1 MNENDDG
8 APDIIDNSP
17 GRELV
22 GVLKDQL
29 KKSKEVKFA
38 TGYFYLN
45 GYDLL
50 KEDFQ
55 NIEFMQII
63 MGDETTQFTK
73 ETIQKGYEERKNRI
87 QYVKENLM
95 SDLAKIEDDNQRERI
110 KELYELISENKVD
123 VRIYN
128 KGKFH
133 PKLYIFLGDGYKSAI
148 VGSSN
153 FTKPGLKENIELNI
167 IEKNP
172 TIVNDLENWFD
183 NLWKNETEPF
193 REDLIKVIEKSGI
206 LDEDIIRW
214 GNYLPPKELFKIL
227 AYELLDGR
235 VDLVKEKK
243 ILALFQEIGV
253 LNAEYKIKKYYG
265 CLIADSVGLGKSFIG
280 SEIIRDVFYS
290 KIDFWNGALNEKWEK
305 RGKAALLIVP
315 AHLKKQWRDDVLL
328 RHFFPNCVINLID
341 GDFYFKLIDK
351 NRGDIGKIRIL
362 SYSKFTRL
370 KEESL
375 RRLADEFDIILI
387 DEAHRFRDE
396 TTDAWNN
403 IQYLK
408 KKISYTIEMGHG
420 VPEGI
425 RNRFILLSAT
435 PLNNRISDLLNLFKV
450 FLDRDLRDLSR
461 QGKNV
466 KLFDDYKKIKK
477 ELKNAPNNTALKNKL
492 KGIVKKIKDEILDDL
507 MILRTRIYIRDSPI
521 YQGTKINGKP
531 LIFKDPKVKR
541 IEYDKNLAKYYEAYI
556 TLYSGLANF
565 LEKLEYPYIDLFLVE
580 EKRKDNLRVL
590 MKVLL
595 LKRMESS
602 IHSFDRSINRI
613 KEKEELLLSLLNKNF
628 DIGRIKLEWQKK
640 YGKKYDEEIDLD
652 EEIGGYFS
660 EEIEEIAEDEKK
672 KKETELD
679 IETLKEK
686 TQNDLK
692 IIDEYLKK
700 IENVRIDSNTE
711 KYKDPKLERLK
722 AIFSEIIGNGG
733 DIPKILL
740 FTQFK
745 DTANYIFK
753 EINEWISKQS
763 VSRFRRIKTEIV
775 TGDVDIETKER
786 RMKRFAP
793 LANEYRIK
801 EGEEIHILFSTDAL
815 SEGVNLQDA
824 SIVIDYDLPWNPM
837 RIVQRVGRV
846 NRIGSEKEIWVYN
859 FFPDKDLDELLK
871 LLSKLW
877 NKIDDVKNLL
887 AKEMQILSEEEEV
900 TVDTIGEKIR
910 SIRKETDISKL
921 EINYRSDDFKI
932 ADVYGEDP
940 ETLQKLRI
948 ISKLMELGLS
958 EKEFVK
964 LKERFED
971 IPYYSL
977 LENERLVRV
986 FRVFDKIR
994 NEKMRNFVVIEHEDS
1009 FIDAP
1014 LDEIIKLAD
1023 IEDGKQIIDM
1033 DSEELKALKNRIKE
1047 LDSQF
1052 TNDIFKKYSN
1062 LFTPLR
1068 QGQIQDFEGLH
1079 RKIVSYLRDLTRQRK
1094 LVSETEEERE
1104 QLLRIRQIYESMK
1117 LRTNEV
1123 SYLKEW
1129 FQKEGIDLQRD
1140 DLKKHPVGKIIRILN
1155 EFYDDYLAKMPDTYF
1170 GGIRTEKDLDYK
1182 AIGWYA

>member
-1 MNENDDG
+1 MNN
-8 APDIIDNSP
+8 IIDNRTDETLLLGSMKN
-17 GRELV
+17 L
-22 GVLKDQL
+22 LKNT
-29 KKSKEVKFA
+29 KHAKFA
-38 TGYFYLN
+38 VGYFYLN
-45 GYDLL
+45 GYNLMKKDLH
-50 KEDFQ
+50 
-55 NIEFMQII
+55 NIKFMQII
-63 MGDETTQFTK
+63 MGDETTQPTK
-73 ETIQKGYEERKNRI
+73 EAIQKGYEERENRI

-95 SDLAKIEDDNQRERI
+95 SDLAKIEDNNQRERI

-133 PKLYIFLGDGYKSAI
+133 PKLYIFLGDGCKSAI
-148 VGSSN
+148 IGSSN
-153 FTKPGLKENIELNI
+153 FTKPGLKENVELNI
-167 IEKNP
+167 IEKDP
-172 TIVNDLENWFD
+172 QIVSDLENWFD

-206 LDEDIIRW
+206 LDEEIIRW

-253 LNAEYKIKKYYG
+253 LNVEYKIKKYYG

-280 SEIIRDVFYS
+280 SEIIRDVFYG

-328 RHFFPNCVINLID
+328 RYFFTNCVIDLID

-351 NRGDIGKIRIL
+351 NRGEIGKIRIL

-387 DEAHRFRDE
+387 DEAHRFRDDS
-396 TTDAWNN
+396 TNAWHNV
-403 IQYLK
+403 QCLK
-408 KKISYTIEMGHG
+408 KKNSYTMETGHG

-461 QGKNV
+461 QGKNIR
-466 KLFDDYKKIKK
+466 LFDDYEKLKK
-477 ELKNAPNNTALKNKL
+477 ELKNAPSNTALKNKL
-492 KGIVKKIKDEILDDL
+492 KEIVRKIKDEILDDL
-507 MILRTRIYIRDSPI
+507 MVLRTRTYIRDSSL

-541 IEYDKNLAKYYEAYI
+541 IEYDKNLAKYYEAYMA
-556 TLYSGLANF
+556 LYSGLADF

-590 MKVLL
+590 MKILL

-602 IHSFDRSINRI
+602 IYSFDRSINRI
-613 KEKEELLLSLLNKNF
+613 KAKEEFLLSLLNKKF
-628 DIGRIKLEWQKK
+628 DVGRIRIEWQRE
-640 YGKKYDEEIDLD
+640 YGKKYDDEIDLD
-652 EEIGGYFS
+652 EEIGMYFG
-660 EEIEEIAEDEKK
+660 EEVDEIVEDE

-686 TQNDLK
+686 TQNDLR
-692 IIDEYLKK
+692 IIMEYIKK
-700 IENVRIDSNTE
+700 LEKVRVDPNVE

-722 AIFSEIIGNGG
+722 AILSDLIGNGG

-753 EINEWISKQS
+753 EINEWLSKQS
-763 VSRFRRIKTEIV
+763 DPRFRRVQTEIV
-775 TGDVDIETKER
+775 TGDVDVETKER

-793 LANEYRIK
+793 LANEYRLK
-801 EGEEIHILFSTDAL
+801 EGEEEIHILFSTDAL

-877 NKIDDVKNLL
+877 DKIDDVKNLL

-910 SIRKETDISKL
+910 GIRKETDISKL
-921 EINYRSDDFKI
+921 EINYRSDDFKV

-940 ETLQKLRI
+940 ETLQKLKI

-958 EKEFVK
+958 EKEFIK

-971 IPYYSL
+971 LPYYSI
-977 LENERLVRV
+977 LENERLIRI

-994 NEKMRNFVVIEHEDS
+994 NEKMKNFVIVEHEDD
-1009 FIDAP
+1009 FTEGT

-1023 IEDGKQIIDM
+1023 IEDGKQIVEM
-1033 DSEELKALKNRIKE
+1033 DSEELKTLKKRIKE

-1052 TNDIFKKYSN
+1052 ANDIFKKYSN

-1068 QGQIQDFEGLH
+1068 QGQIQSFEGLH
-1079 RKIVSYLRDLTRQRK
+1079 RKIVRYLRYLTTQRK
-1094 LVSETEEERE
+1094 LISETEEDRE

-1117 LRTNEV
+1117 LRTNEI
-1123 SYLKEW
+1123 SRLKEW

-1140 DLKKHPVGKIIRILN
+1140 DLKKHPTETILRVLN
-1155 EFYDDYLAKMPDTYF
+1155 EFYDDYLAKRPDTYF